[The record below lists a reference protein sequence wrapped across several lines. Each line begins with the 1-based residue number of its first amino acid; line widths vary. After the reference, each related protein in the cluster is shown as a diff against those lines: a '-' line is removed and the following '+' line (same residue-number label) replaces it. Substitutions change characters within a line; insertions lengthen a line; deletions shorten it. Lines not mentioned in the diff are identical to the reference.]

1 MMKAGKMEESMYNH
15 SVNISEVIYDGTR
28 PQFADFD
35 SCQASSPVM
44 FLLILAYGT
53 VTIVGLFGNL
63 CLIFI
68 ITRQKENHNVTNI
81 LIANLSVS
89 DILICVMCIPFTIVY
104 TLMDY
109 WIFGDVMCKAN
120 SFVQC
125 VSVTVSIFSL
135 VLIAIERHQ
144 LIVNPRGWK
153 PSVSHACWGIVLIW
167 FISLIISFPFITFH
181 LLTDEPFKNV
191 SLHSEFYKDKFV
203 CIEIWPSETDRLV
216 FTTCL
221 LVLQYFAPFCFI
233 FVCYLKIFICLKKR
247 NGMADKMRENENRV
261 NESKRINMMLVS
273 IVVAFTVCW
282 LPLNIFNVVYDWNHE
297 ALMNCHYNLVFTLC
311 HLTAMISTC
320 INPIFYGFLNK
331 NFQKDFNMLIHCK
344 YQSTQE
350 EYENIGL
357 SAIHTDVSKCSLKL
371 NNSSPNV

>member
-1 MMKAGKMEESMYNH
+1 MEDLMNNH
-15 SVNISEVIYDGTR
+15 SMNISEVIPNGTR
-28 PQFADFD
+28 PRFSDFD

-44 FLLILAYGT
+44 FLLILAYSVVT
-53 VTIVGLFGNL
+53 VVGLFGNL

-68 ITRQKENHNVTNI
+68 IKRQKENHNVTNI

-89 DILICVMCIPFTIVY
+89 DVLICVMCIPFTVVY

-109 WIFGDVMCKAN
+109 WVFGDVMCKAN
-120 SFVQC
+120 SFIQC

-153 PSVSHACWGIVLIW
+153 PAVSHACWGIGLIW

-181 LLTDEPFKNV
+181 LLTDDPFRNV
-191 SLHSEFYKDKFV
+191 SSQSEFYKDKFV
-203 CIEIWPSETDRLV
+203 CIEIWPSEIDRLV

-221 LVLQYFAPFCFI
+221 LVVQYFAPLCFM

-247 NGMADKMRENENRV
+247 NGMVDKMRENESRI

-282 LPLNIFNVVYDWNHE
+282 LPLNIFNVVFDWNHE
-297 ALMNCHYNLVFTLC
+297 VLMNCHYNLVFTLC

-331 NFQKDFNMLIHCK
+331 NFQKDLNMLIHCK

-357 SAIHTDVSKCSLKL
+357 SAMHTDVSKCSLKL